1 MMKSCLQLLLL
12 FYLNFS
18 FNIASEDDN
27 LKTSETNFDH
37 GFGEWQVANHSWVI
51 DKWEDIKKKSNQS
64 FQDPT
69 TSNKSVSKVNPSIL
83 IHPSFQ
89 PHVKLTFRSTYTCLY
104 ILIYFATIAVVSWL
118 TTTGQ
123 LFHLILL
130 EITFTVQTAA
140 KSLFLI
146 KNPYKDVVVILSW
159 NKFGSFLNFTPE
171 WSEDFCNSSTYIFTK
186 YKII

>member
-1 MMKSCLQLLLL
+1 MKSCLQLLLL
-12 FYLNFS
+12 FYWNFS

-27 LKTSETNFDH
+27 SKTSETNFDQ

-89 PHVKLTFRSTYTCLY
+89 SQVLLTFKSTYTYLY
-104 ILIYFATIAVVSWL
+104 NIHTYLFCHDCSGELTYYHRTTFSSNTPPTPLLSQYTLRQNLYF
-118 TTTGQ
+118 
-123 LFHLILL
+123 
-130 EITFTVQTAA
+130 
-140 KSLFLI
+140 
-146 KNPYKDVVVILSW
+146 
-159 NKFGSFLNFTPE
+159 
-171 WSEDFCNSSTYIFTK
+171 
-186 YKII
+186 